1 MNPMSLGI
9 WVVGT
14 LEDCLIPHVVFSG
27 ENYGRKSIVYR
38 PQLVSRG
45 GPHLPADR
53 EIH

>member
-1 MNPMSLGI
+1 MKPMSLGI
-9 WVVGT
+9 WVVGGGLLVPT
-14 LEDCLIPHVVFSG
+14 LYFSG